1 MNNYLLDTNVISEL
15 ARKKPNP
22 SVLEFFESLDEIT
35 LSVITIEEIEFGI
48 EKLPA
53 AQRKNL
59 LKWWSAL
66 LSLPPNVLEIDD
78 KIAKLAGNLRAKQ
91 EGKGKIRTQADMLIA
106 ATAIT
111 KGLIL
116 VTRNTKDFSDSG
128 VSVLNPF

>member
-1 MNNYLLDTNVISEL
+1 M
-15 ARKKPNP
+15 
-22 SVLEFFESLDEIT
+22 
-35 LSVITIEEIEFGI
+35 
-48 EKLPA
+48 
-53 AQRKNL
+53 
-59 LKWWSAL
+59 KWWSAL

>member
-1 MNNYLLDTNVISEL
+1 MSNYLLDTNVISEL

-22 SVLEFFESLDEIT
+22 SVLEFLESLDEIT

-53 AQRKNL
+53 SQRKSL
-59 LKWWSAL
+59 WKWWSAL
-66 LSLPPNVLEIDD
+66 LSLPPNVLGIDD
-78 KIAKLAGNLRAKQ
+78 KVAKLAGNLRAKQ
-91 EGKGKIRTQADMLIA
+91 EAKGKTRSQADMLIA

-111 KGLIL
+111 KGLVL
-116 VTRNTKDFSDSG
+116 VTRNTKDFSDLG

>member
-1 MNNYLLDTNVISEL
+1 MSNYLLDTNVISEL

-35 LSVITIEEIEFGI
+35 ISVITVEEIEFGI
-48 EKLPA
+48 ERLPQ

-59 LKWWSAL
+59 WRWWSAL

-91 EGKGKIRTQADMLIA
+91 EAKGKSRTQADMLIA
-106 ATAIT
+106 ATAISN
-111 KGLIL
+111 GLIL

>member
-1 MNNYLLDTNVISEL
+1 LSNYLLDTNVISEL

-48 EKLPA
+48 EKLPV
-53 AQRKNL
+53 AQRKTL

-78 KIAKLAGNLRAKQ
+78 KIAKLGNLRAKQ